1 MSFLFGKQKTPK
13 ELLREHQRAITRA
26 QRDIDRE
33 RTNLQ
38 NQEKKVIMEIKKAA
52 KQGQMGAA
60 KIMAKDLVRTRNH
73 IQKFYQMRAQLQA
86 VGLRIQTLQSTQTM
100 AEAMRGVTRA
110 MTMMNRQMNLP
121 AMQKIMMEFEQQTE
135 KMDMK
140 EEMMNDTLDDVMDAD
155 DDEEKS
161 EEILNQVLDEI
172 GIGLSQSL
180 VDAPSTV
187 AKQQAQGVGANKEPA
202 EAALDDDLQARLDN
216 LKK

>member
-1 MSFLFGKQKTPK
+1 MLQGLFGKSKTPK
-13 ELLREHQRAITRA
+13 EILREHQRAINRA
-26 QRDIDRE
+26 GRDIDRE

-38 NQEKKVIMEIKKAA
+38 NQEKKVIMEIRKAA

-100 AEAMRGVTRA
+100 AEAMKGVTKA
-110 MTMMNRQMNLP
+110 MMMMNRQMNLP

-135 KMDMK
+135 KMNMK
-140 EEMMNDTLDDVMDAD
+140 EEMMNDTLDDVMEGE
-155 DDEEKS
+155 DDEKQS

-172 GIGLSQSL
+172 GINVAQSL
-180 VDAPSTV
+180 ADTPSTNTTTV
-187 AKQQAQGVGANKEPA
+187 AAKEPQG
-202 EAALDDDLQARLDN
+202 ELLDDELQARLDN

>member
-1 MSFLFGKQKTPK
+1 MAFLFGKQKTPK
-13 ELLREHQRAITRA
+13 EILREHQRAITRA

-86 VGLRIQTLQSTQTM
+86 VGLRIQTLQSTQAM
-100 AEAMRGVTRA
+100 AEAMRGVTKA

-140 EEMMNDTLDDVMDAD
+140 EEMMNDTLDDVMEGDE
-155 DDEEKS
+155 DEEKS
-161 EEILNQVLDEI
+161 DEILNQVLDEI
-172 GIGLSQSL
+172 GINLSQSL
-180 VDAPSTV
+180 VDAPSAVTT
-187 AKQQAQGVGANKEPA
+187 APAKEP
-202 EAALDDDLQARLDN
+202 EVLDDDLQARLDN

>member
-1 MSFLFGKQKTPK
+1 MDFLFGKRKTPK
-13 ELLREHQRAITRA
+13 EILREHQRAITRA

-73 IQKFYQMRAQLQA
+73 IQKFYGMRAQLQA

-100 AEAMRGVTRA
+100 AEAMKGVTKA
-110 MTMMNRQMNLP
+110 MAMMNRQMNLP

-155 DDEEKS
+155 EDEEKS
-161 EEILNQVLDEI
+161 DEILNQVLDEI
-172 GIGLSQSL
+172 GINLSQSL
-180 VDAPSTV
+180 VDAPTAV
-187 AKQQAQGVGANKEPA
+187 ANTPAKEP
-202 EAALDDDLQARLDN
+202 EVLDDDLQARLDN